1 MGLYA
6 ADISKLAKSVSKP
19 RLKVKELE
27 PEVPKVEEVKPKKR
41 KATVK
46 APPKKKV
53 KVESESE
60 EEEEEEEEEVEV
72 PKKRSKKVVTP
83 PSPPKDRKRKAPEVA
98 RAAKKPRVKPVVRK
112 TADVVPPVWFE
123 KYVQAVKQEQA
134 MEANEKVSQKQVNSE
149 AKEIAKESWNDDKT
163 RDGVLGKMYG
173 QIFQR

>member
-27 PEVPKVEEVKPKKR
+27 PEVPEVEEVKPKKR
-41 KATVK
+41 KAVAK

-60 EEEEEEEEEVEV
+60 EEEEEEV

-83 PSPPKDRKRKAPEVA
+83 PSPPNRKRKAPEVA

>member
-27 PEVPKVEEVKPKKR
+27 PEAPEVEEVKPKKR
-41 KATVK
+41 KAVVK
-46 APPKKKV
+46 TPPKKKV
-53 KVESESE
+53 KVEEPETEEETE
-60 EEEEEEEEEVEV
+60 EEEEEV

-83 PSPPKDRKRKAPEVA
+83 PSPPKDRKRKAPEVV
-98 RAAKKPRVKPVVRK
+98 RAAKKPRAKPVVRK

>member
-53 KVESESE
+53 KVEEPETE
-60 EEEEEEEEEVEV
+60 EEEEEEEEEV

-83 PSPPKDRKRKAPEVA
+83 PSPPNRKRKAPEVA

>member
-27 PEVPKVEEVKPKKR
+27 PEAPEVEEVKPKKR
-41 KATVK
+41 KAVAK
-46 APPKKKV
+46 APPKKKA
-53 KVESESE
+53 KVEEPE
-60 EEEEEEEEEVEV
+60 TEEEEEEEEVVV
-72 PKKRSKKVVTP
+72 PPKRAKKVVTP
-83 PSPPKDRKRKAPEVA
+83 PSPPKEKKRKAPEAV
-98 RAAKKPRVKPVVRK
+98 RVAKKPKKITVRK
-112 TADVVPPVWFE
+112 TQDVVPPVWFE

-134 MEANEKVSQKQVNSE
+134 MTANEKVSQKQVNSE

>member
-27 PEVPKVEEVKPKKR
+27 PEAPEVEELKPKKR
-41 KATVK
+41 KAVAK

-53 KVESESE
+53 KVEEPETE
-60 EEEEEEEEEVEV
+60 EETEEEEVPE
-72 PKKRSKKVVTP
+72 KRSKKVVTP
-83 PSPPKDRKRKAPEVA
+83 PSPPKDRKRKAPEVV